1 MGYPGK
7 RSSYPDFKNYTAT
20 PKTNQNKLN
29 QFVKQLK
36 SVFATKVELKDKNL
50 GREIGNHP

>member
-7 RSSYPDFKNYTAT
+7 RSSYPDLKNYTAT

-50 GREIGNHP
+50 G